1 MKQTDRDLREF
12 VDKRER
18 HPWRTWDKRYQADGS
33 PLIISLAVICDP
45 LPVIRY
51 VFAGMDEEIKK
62 LFSYINGLQK
72 HYDQLENDIDD
83 IPNSQSI

>member
-33 PLIISLAVICDP
+33 PLIISLA
-45 LPVIRY
+45 
-51 VFAGMDEEIKK
+51 GMDEEIKK

-72 HYDQLENDIDD
+72 HYDQLENDIP
-83 IPNSQSI
+83 IYLKLE